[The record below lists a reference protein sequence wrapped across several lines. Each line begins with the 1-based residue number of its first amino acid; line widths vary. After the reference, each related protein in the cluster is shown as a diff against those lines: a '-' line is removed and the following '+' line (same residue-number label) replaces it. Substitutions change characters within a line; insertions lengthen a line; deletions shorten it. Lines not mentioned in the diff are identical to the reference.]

1 MNCTS
6 ATLKQWGL
14 TATLMSSLALA
25 AVGFATLPARAEATN
40 PSIKIGK
47 KVPNFALTD
56 QFGKTIELQNLKGKV
71 VLVTFLYT
79 QCPFPEKCPM
89 LAEKLGKT
97 RDIIDTI
104 DGSKTKFHVLSIT
117 LDPKKDTPEY
127 LRSYAQ
133 GNDRA
138 EPNWSFLTGK
148 PSDIAKV
155 AALFGMVYWTEK
167 NGVIEHNMRTA
178 LIDSDGKLAKLFTG
192 NDWKPGEMAAS
203 VRDLLNK

>member
-1 MNCTS
+1 M
-6 ATLKQWGL
+6 AT
-14 TATLMSSLALA
+14 TLAGALA
-25 AVGFATLPARAEATN
+25 FSVLGFTAAPSRAEASN
-40 PSIKIGK
+40 PSIKVGQ

-56 QFGKTIELQNLKGKV
+56 QFGKTIELQSLKGKV

-89 LAEKLGKT
+89 LAEKLSKT
-97 RDIIDTI
+97 RDIMDTI
-104 DGSKTKFHVLSIT
+104 DGAKTKFHVLSIT

-127 LRSYAQ
+127 LRQYAQ

-148 PSDIAKV
+148 PADIAKV

-178 LIDSDGKLAKLFTG
+178 LIGSDGKLAKLVNG
-192 NDWKPGEMAAS
+192 NDWKPGEMAAY
-203 VRDLLNK
+203 VRDLINK